1 MVKPQPSK
9 LMMRVRFSLGAP
21 TQCITMIYTHL
32 KIIEKE
38 VNQALRMIDASKT
51 GTAPML
57 ARLMSIEREI
67 YFIKYLLN
75 KEEEN

>member
-1 MVKPQPSK
+1 
-9 LMMRVRFSLGAP
+9 
-21 TQCITMIYTHL
+21 MIYTHL
-32 KIIEKE
+32 KTIEKE

-75 KEEEN
+75 KEEETK

>member
-1 MVKPQPSK
+1 
-9 LMMRVRFSLGAP
+9 
-21 TQCITMIYTHL
+21 
-32 KIIEKE
+32 
-38 VNQALRMIDASKT
+38 MIDASKT

-75 KEEEN
+75 KQEEQ

>member
-1 MVKPQPSK
+1 
-9 LMMRVRFSLGAP
+9 MMRVRFSLGAP
-21 TQCITMIYTHL
+21 LYNKMIYTHL

-75 KEEEN
+75 KQEEQ